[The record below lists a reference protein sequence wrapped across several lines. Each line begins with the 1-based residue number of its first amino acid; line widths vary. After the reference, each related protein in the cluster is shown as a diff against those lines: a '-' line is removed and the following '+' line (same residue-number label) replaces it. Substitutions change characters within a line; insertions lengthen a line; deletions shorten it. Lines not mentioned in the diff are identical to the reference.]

1 MFFKEA
7 KREIRKTL
15 IRDRE
20 ENVRFNEMIIE
31 SYQKME
37 KLYRSYPTPAERD
50 KAEEYRRMV
59 REWKNNLALA
69 RRRLAQTKREY
80 DKMYREKKSLPLI
93 QSGIFEKT

>member
-7 KREIRKTL
+7 KREIHKTL

-37 KLYRSYPTPAERD
+37 KLYRTYPTRAEQE
-50 KAEEYRRMV
+50 KAEEYRKMI
-59 REWKNNLALA
+59 REWKNNLEVA
-69 RRRLAQTKREY
+69 RRRLNQTKREY
-80 DKMYREKKSLPLI
+80 DEMYREERSLPLI
-93 QSGIFEKT
+93 QSGILEET

>member
-7 KREIRKTL
+7 KREIHKTL

-20 ENVRFNEMIIE
+20 VNVRFNEMIVE

-50 KAEEYRRMV
+50 KAEEYRKMI
-59 REWKNNLALA
+59 REWQSNLAVA
-69 RRRLAQTKREY
+69 RGRLAQTKREY
-80 DKMYREKKSLPLI
+80 DETYREKKSLPLI
-93 QSGIFEKT
+93 QSGIFEET

>member
-7 KREIRKTL
+7 KREIHKTL

-20 ENVRFNEMIIE
+20 VNVRFNEMIVE

-50 KAEEYRRMV
+50 KAEEYRKMI
-59 REWKNNLALA
+59 REWKSNLAVA
-69 RRRLAQTKREY
+69 RARLAQTKREY
-80 DKMYREKKSLPLI
+80 DETYSEKKSLPLI
-93 QSGIFEKT
+93 QSGIFEEI